1 MNSSTAIK
9 SPEPFDY
16 VEISIDSIDQGG
28 RSESQPHIQY
38 NRMVGAFVVMG
49 KTPSQIAELVG
60 ISEDQVRI
68 LLRQP
73 ATSEIIN
80 ELASSDID
88 DATENILNAAR
99 LDTILTLFKIR
110 DDASCAPSVRL
121 SACKEILD
129 RASGRPVTSDKK
141 TMSTG
146 LGLPNDPLDAAKVL
160 DEQIAALNARKDQL

>member
-1 MNSSTAIK
+1 MQIQ

-16 VEISIDSIDQGG
+16 LEVSIDGIDNV
-28 RSESQPHIQY
+28 SDTPIQPIIQY
-38 NRMVGAFVVMG
+38 NRMVAAFVIMG
-49 KTPSQIAELVG
+49 KTPSQIAELVN

-73 ATSEIIN
+73 ATSDIIN
-80 ELASSDID
+80 ELASSDTDVAI
-88 DATENILNAAR
+88 ENMLNAAR

-110 DDASCAPSVRL
+110 DDASAAASVRL

-129 RASGRPVTSDKK
+129 RATGRAVGADKK
-141 TMSTG
+141 PPVSTTN
-146 LGLPNDPLDAAKVL
+146 LPTDPLIAAKVL